1 MSLIARKRHGIV
13 LSPVVLS
20 HFEDIGTVSPDG
32 VELPDR
38 RPEEIAP
45 LSPFPA
51 IDAAMA
57 RLDR

>member
-1 MSLIARKRHGIV
+1 V